1 MDLGINLK
9 MVLLNLVFQKRAMI
23 LLTIFLATD
32 WMTAASQRQVL
43 DTIFPGKLG
52 TAGSGMTTSIA
63 VELW

>member
-32 WMTAASQRQVL
+32 WMTAASQKLVL
-43 DTIFPGKLG
+43 DTISPGKLG

>member
-32 WMTAASQRQVL
+32 WMTAASQKLVL
-43 DTIFPGKLG
+43 DTISPGKLG
-52 TAGSGMTTSIA
+52 TAG
-63 VELW
+63 